1 MSITTPK
8 FSAQTRRQPAN
19 EDQPDTS
26 PRRVSSPLRLGQL
39 SLAGLTVGAI
49 VLGGLA
55 WKVLTDVQAVPPYV
69 LPAPGTVFAK
79 WLTLLNTGVLWRN
92 LGVTLSEAL
101 LGFALAF
108 VVGVTLGY
116 FLARSRVLAGILAPY
131 VAASQ
136 AVPVVALAPLL
147 VLWFGFGLFP
157 KVLICALIVFF
168 PILINTAVGLRTID
182 RALIEAAHSFGAGR
196 RQTLW
201 HVEVPL
207 ALRTLLG
214 GVKMGLTLALTGAVV
229 GEFVA
234 SDAGLGNL
242 MLRARSIFDAPLLY
256 AALLTLVGLAVLAY
270 AAVSA
275 LEHLLIDWD

>member
-1 MSITTPK
+1 MSITIPK
-8 FSAQTRRQPAN
+8 FPAQAQRQPAH
-19 EDQPDTS
+19 DD
-26 PRRVSSPLRLGQL
+26 PLAPPPSRIVAPQRLGQL
-39 SLAGLTVGAI
+39 SLAALTVGAI
-49 VLGGLA
+49 VLGGIG
-55 WKVLTDVQAVPPYV
+55 WKVLTDVQAVPAYV
-69 LPAPGTVFAK
+69 LPAPGAVFAK
-79 WLTLLNTGVLWRN
+79 WLTLVNTGVLWRN
-92 LGVTLSEAL
+92 MGVTLSEAV

-147 VLWFGFGLFP
+147 VLWFGFGLLP

-182 RALIEAAHSFGAGR
+182 RALLEAAHSFGAGR

-234 SDAGLGNL
+234 SDVGLGNL
-242 MLRARSIFDAPLLY
+242 MLRARFNYDAPLLY